1 VIGRIE
7 GGHLGGRVDGGW
19 LSQFGLD
26 IPVVKNDSTT
36 MKILPVEDP
45 EVQKFYSA
53 FLPALYRNIREK
65 GWEQIYLQHIADE
78 PIEENVNTYIKISK
92 FVKKLVPE
100 VKIIEACHTHKL
112 ENMVDVWVPQMN
124 YLNEGLDFYTLQQ
137 KKGNEAWFYTC
148 LNPKGEYANR
158 FIEQPLIKTRL
169 LHWVNFKYNIPG
181 YLHWGYNHWGNSVG
195 MSGSEDPYEDASGI
209 QLPGG
214 NILPGGDSYIVYP
227 GEKSIFPSIR
237 LEAMRDGIVDYDLLK
252 MYQMKFPEKTKEM
265 VGTTV
270 FGFEKY
276 DMNIGDFRK
285 KRKAILEALSE

>member
-1 VIGRIE
+1 
-7 GGHLGGRVDGGW
+7 
-19 LSQFGLD
+19 
-26 IPVVKNDSTT
+26 
-36 MKILPVEDP
+36 
-45 EVQKFYSA
+45 
-53 FLPALYRNIREK
+53 LPALYRNIREK

-124 YLNEGLDFYTLQQ
+124 FLNEGLDFYTLQQ

-181 YLHWGYNHWGNSVG
+181 YLHWGYNHWGNSEG